1 MARLLF
7 GPAQTPLPARRIFKN
22 SVQHRRGGER
32 MKTRALNGGEHAS
45 LAVHPSAQRPRDAG
59 SPGRLRSA
67 PSLPDTTEL
76 HRALAASEQQLGAAL
91 GQIDALQRQDSHL
104 RQEVDRLAQ
113 AVLQARQFAHH
124 DPLTGLPNR
133 VLLLDR
139 FKQAVARANRQHKQ
153 VVLLF
158 LDLDGFKS
166 INDAFGH
173 AGGDRLL
180 QQVAARLA
188 ACIRASD
195 TACRY
200 GGDEFV
206 VLLSEIEGQESAVA
220 AAEKIRAQLATPYV
234 VDGSA
239 IEVKASIGM
248 AIYPVDGH
256 EYCELI
262 QVSDLAMYRS
272 KARCPAEPG
281 VPESAFGEA

>member
-1 MARLLF
+1 
-7 GPAQTPLPARRIFKN
+7 
-22 SVQHRRGGER
+22 VHHRRGGER

-45 LAVHPSAQRPRDAG
+45 LAVHPSAQRLSDAA
-59 SPGRLRSA
+59 SRVQLRSA
-67 PSLPDTTEL
+67 PSLPDTAEL
-76 HRALAASEQQLGAAL
+76 RRALAASQQQLRSAL
-91 GQIDALQRQDSHL
+91 GQIDALQRQDSVL

-113 AVLQARQFAHH
+113 AIAQARKFAHH

-133 VLLLDR
+133 FLLLDR
-139 FKQAVARANRQHKQ
+139 FKQAVARADRQHKQ

-166 INDAFGH
+166 INDALGH

-206 VLLSEIEGQESAVA
+206 VLLPEFEGQESAVA
-220 AAEKIRAQLATPYV
+220 AAEKIRAHLGTPYV
-234 VDGSA
+234 VDGTA
-239 IEVKASIGM
+239 IQVTTSIGM
-248 AIYPVDGH
+248 AIYPIDGT
-256 EYCELI
+256 
-262 QVSDLAMYRS
+262 STTN
-272 KARCPAEPG
+272 
-281 VPESAFGEA
+281 

>member
-1 MARLLF
+1 
-7 GPAQTPLPARRIFKN
+7 
-22 SVQHRRGGER
+22 
-32 MKTRALNGGEHAS
+32 MKTRPLNGGEHAS
-45 LAVHPSAQRPRDAG
+45 LAVHSSTQLLGDA
-59 SPGRLRSA
+59 SSRERLRSA

-76 HRALAASEQQLGAAL
+76 HRALAASQKQLGTAL
-91 GQIDALQRQDSHL
+91 GQIDALRRQDSAL
-104 RQEVDRLAQ
+104 RRETDRLAQ
-113 AVLQARQFAHH
+113 AVLRARQFAHH

-133 VLLLDR
+133 ILLLDR

-166 INDAFGH
+166 INDALGH

-188 ACIRASD
+188 SCIRASD

-206 VLLSEIEGQESAVA
+206 VLLPEFEGQESAVA

-234 VDGSA
+234 VDGTA
-239 IEVKASIGM
+239 IEVTTSIGM
-248 AIYPVDGH
+248 AIYPVDG
-256 EYCELI
+256 EKYDELI

-272 KARCPAEPG
+272 KGRSHAEPR
-281 VPESAFGEA
+281 VPEPALGID